1 MPKNQILEVPMQL
14 KREMASLGLGSL
26 STLIVFLTWYLIA
39 EIELV
44 PELFI
49 PHPLSVWRAFL
60 EVSTEG
66 YRGGTLLVHL
76 GWSLARLMAGYLA
89 AVVIGVPLGL
99 VLGLHPR
106 IRTLLN
112 PLFEFYRPLP
122 PLAYYSLLIL
132 WLGIG
137 ELSKVTL
144 LFLAALPPIIMNAR
158 AGVENIPLNRI
169 DAALTLGTRPRG
181 LFFQVVFPSCLP
193 FIFTG
198 LRVGI
203 GFAYTT
209 LISAEIVAAVKGIGW
224 LVLDAGRF
232 LRTDILFMAVI
243 VMGMTGIF
251 LDLLLGK
258 LEHKLIPWKGYQ

>member
-1 MPKNQILEVPMQL
+1 MQGKKEL
-14 KREMASLGLGSL
+14 LSFGLGSISIL
-26 STLIVFLTWYLIA
+26 GVFLIWYLVG
-39 EIELV
+39 ELEV
-44 PELFI
+44 VSELFI
-49 PHPLSVWRAFL
+49 PHPRSVWRAFL
-60 EVSTEG
+60 EVSTDG

-76 GWSLARLMAGYLA
+76 GSSLGRLIGGYFA
-89 AVVIGVPLGL
+89 AVFLGVPLGL
-99 VLGLHPR
+99 LIGLYPKAR
-106 IRTLLN
+106 ILLN

-137 ELSKVTL
+137 ELSKITL

-158 AGVENIPLNRI
+158 AGVENIPLHRI
-169 DAALTLGTRPRG
+169 DAARTLGSRPRG
-181 LFFQVVFPSCLP
+181 LFFQVIFPSCLP

-209 LISAEIVAAVKGIGW
+209 LISAEIVAAVNGIGW

-243 VMGMTGIF
+243 VMGVTGMV
-251 LDLLLGK
+251 LDLLLRT
-258 LEHKLIPWKGYQ
+258 LEQKLIPWKGYQ